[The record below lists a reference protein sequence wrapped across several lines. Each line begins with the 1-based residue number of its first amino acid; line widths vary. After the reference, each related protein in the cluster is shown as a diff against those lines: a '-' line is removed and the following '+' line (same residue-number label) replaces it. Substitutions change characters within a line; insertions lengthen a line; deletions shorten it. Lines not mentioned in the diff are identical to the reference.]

1 MIKLLHG
8 RKVFFA
14 FLTPFSSR
22 LTPIWKKVTP
32 ICLVG
37 CQNKHK
43 LIREESFI
51 YHPGDEKY
59 DRYGYYAEIVKYYN
73 YNYNVDSVSFTSY
86 SPYGNIS
93 HGIHIFTNEY
103 GDTVRILFVDFSN
116 YPRREE

>member
-1 MIKLLHG
+1 MKKKL
-8 RKVFFA
+8 
-14 FLTPFSSR
+14 FLVAAIFLV
-22 LTPIWKKVTP
+22 LT
-32 ICLVG
+32 G

-86 SPYGNIS
+86 RPYGNIS
-93 HGIHIFTNEY
+93 HEVAVFTNEY